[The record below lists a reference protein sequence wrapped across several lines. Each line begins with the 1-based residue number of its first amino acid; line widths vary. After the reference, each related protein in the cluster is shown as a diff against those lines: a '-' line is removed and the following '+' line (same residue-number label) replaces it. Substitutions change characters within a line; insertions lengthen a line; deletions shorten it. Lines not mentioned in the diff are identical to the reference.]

1 MNRSRPAIVFERCDG
16 CGEIVVSDGA
26 DRSRHMDESE
36 ALDLCAYMARS
47 DPLGVGVLTSQLR
60 DLLVSQRTPADA

>member
-1 MNRSRPAIVFERCDG
+1 MNCPRPAIIFERCDG

-26 DRSRHMDESE
+26 NRSRHLDERE
-36 ALDLCAYMARS
+36 ALVLCAYMAKS
-47 DPLGVGVLTSQLR
+47 DPLGVAVLTSQLL